1 MKIKKIML
9 CLLAAC
15 VLFGC
20 FAGCGKTDGTK
31 PNNGKITVTDMMGN
45 EVSLEEP
52 AKSVAVLTAADC
64 EIVYAL
70 GAGERVVARGEYCDY
85 PEEALSVQSVKS
97 GSETNIEEIVALKP
111 ELLIAGGMDQDPE
124 VLGKIREAGIPVLV
138 TYAQTIEGTYEA
150 ISLIG
155 KALGKDAEAEKLV
168 SDMKAS
174 FDSIKKEAPGE
185 DAKTVYFEV
194 SPLEY
199 GLWTAG
205 SNTFMNELCEM
216 LGVKNAFADVNGWAE
231 ISQEQVIERNPDYIV
246 TITMYYGEGPKPEEE
261 IASRKGWQDITA
273 VKEGKILNA
282 DSNQISRPG
291 PRLCDAAK
299 ELAEFFK

>member
-1 MKIKKIML
+1 ML
-9 CLLAAC
+9 CLLAVC
-15 VLFGC
+15 VLLSC
-20 FAGCGKTDGTK
+20 FAGCGKKDEPKTSEGE
-31 PNNGKITVTDMMGN
+31 IVLTDMMGN
-45 EVSLEEP
+45 EVNLAAP

-70 GAGERVVARGEYCDY
+70 GAGESVVARGEYCDY
-85 PEEALSVQSVKS
+85 PEEVLSVQSVKS

-111 ELLIAGGMDQDPE
+111 ELLIAGGMDQDPA
-124 VLGKIREAGIPVLV
+124 VLDKIREAGIPVLV
-138 TYAQTIEGTYEA
+138 TYAQTIDGTYEA

-155 KALGKDAEAEKLV
+155 KALGKDSEAEKLV

-174 FDSIKKEAPGE
+174 FEAIKKDMPADG
-185 DAKTVYFEV
+185 AKTVYFEV

-205 SNTFMNELCEM
+205 NNTFMNELCEM
-216 LGVKNAFADVNGWAE
+216 LGVKNAFADVEGWAE

-261 IASRKGWQDITA
+261 IASRDGWQDITA

-299 ELAEFFK
+299 ELAEFFN

>member
-1 MKIKKIML
+1 MKTKKIML
-9 CLLAAC
+9 CLLAVC
-15 VLFGC
+15 VLLSC
-20 FAGCGKTDGTK
+20 FAGCGKKDEPKTSEGE
-31 PNNGKITVTDMMGN
+31 IVLTDMMGN
-45 EVSLEEP
+45 EVKLAAP

-70 GAGERVVARGEYCDY
+70 GAGDSVVARGEYCDY
-85 PEEALSVQSVKS
+85 PEEVLSVQSVKS

-111 ELLIAGGMDQDPE
+111 ELLIAGGMDQDPA
-124 VLGKIREAGIPVLV
+124 VLDKIREAGIPVLV
-138 TYAQTIEGTYEA
+138 TYAQTIDGTYEA

-155 KALGKDAEAEKLV
+155 KALGKDSEAEKLV

-174 FDSIKKEAPGE
+174 FDAIKKDMPADG
-185 DAKTVYFEV
+185 AKTVYFEV

-205 SNTFMNELCEM
+205 NNTFMNELCEM
-216 LGVKNAFADVNGWAE
+216 LGVKNAFADVEGWAE

-261 IASRKGWQDITA
+261 IASRDGWQDITA

-299 ELAEFFK
+299 ELAEFFN

>member
-1 MKIKKIML
+1 ML
-9 CLLAAC
+9 CLLAVC
-15 VLFGC
+15 VLLSC
-20 FAGCGKTDGTK
+20 FAGCGKKDEPKTSEGE
-31 PNNGKITVTDMMGN
+31 IVLTDMMGN
-45 EVSLEEP
+45 EVKLAAP

-70 GAGERVVARGEYCDY
+70 GAGDSVVARGKYCDY
-85 PEEALSVQSVKS
+85 PEEVLSVQSVKS

-111 ELLIAGGMDQDPE
+111 ELLIAGGMDQDPA
-124 VLGKIREAGIPVLV
+124 VLDKIREAGIPVLV
-138 TYAQTIEGTYEA
+138 TYAQTIDGTYEA

-174 FDSIKKEAPGE
+174 FEAIKKDMPADG
-185 DAKTVYFEV
+185 AKTVYFEV

-199 GLWTAG
+199 VLWTAG
-205 SNTFMNELCEM
+205 NNTFMNELCEM
-216 LGVKNAFADVNGWAE
+216 LGVKNAFADVEGWAE

-261 IASRKGWQDITA
+261 IASRDGWQDITA

-282 DSNQISRPG
+282 DSDQISRPG

-299 ELAEFFK
+299 ELAEFFN